1 MPVSSTQVKEMY
13 ARFMAFID
21 NDERSLMLKVMY
33 EDFQDELIS
42 APASGKVHFHN
53 CFPGGYIDHVL
64 RVTDTTL
71 RLCKMYNEMQGKL
84 NFTMQEAVFA
94 AIHHDFGK
102 LGSKDGPY
110 YVDQDSQWHREKQG
124 EMYKHNHDIGFMK
137 VPDRALF
144 LLQQYGIKI
153 TENEFYGIK
162 LSDGLYD
169 DSNKAYLINYTHKYP
184 IRTNLPAIIH
194 TADYLATQ
202 VESDAVRG

>member
-1 MPVSSTQVKEMY
+1 MAISSIQIQEAY
-13 ARFMAFID
+13 DRFMGIIRKDSRGSAL
-21 NDERSLMLKVMY
+21 EAMY

-42 APASGKVHFHN
+42 APASGKIHFHN
-53 CFPGGYIDHVL
+53 CFPGGYLDHVL
-64 RVTDTTL
+64 RVSDTTL
-71 RLCKMYNEMQGKL
+71 RLCKVYKEMGGKL
-84 NFTMQEAVFA
+84 DFTMEEAVFA

-110 YVDQDSQWHREKQG
+110 YVEQESQWHREKQG
-124 EMYKHNHDIGFMK
+124 EMYTHNHNIGFMK

-202 VESDAVRG
+202 VESDAVR